1 MSGDGEDMN
10 EKDLIALKMVY
21 EERSIT
27 KASARMYVSQP
38 SLTHRIKC
46 LEAEFGVKILN
57 RSPEGSFLTAQGE
70 YILKYAEEM
79 LTKLADTKE
88 YVRNMESTIHGTLQL
103 GVSHTFAQ
111 YELAPILS
119 SYKKRFPDVEI
130 YLKTELSSLLVSA
143 LQKNE
148 VTVAISR
155 RDASWSE
162 KKHLLHEESLC
173 IISSQ
178 PISDEEIPYSPWIRY
193 EADPVMIRERD
204 AWWSERFS
212 FPPTCMQVHNRETSL
227 QMVLHGLGWA
237 IMPEIGLSKHRSLF
251 TRPVLWKNGEHL
263 VRKTSLLYKNSAL
276 ERPAVK
282 AFVKYILDVYKN
294 ADSTNIFS
302 TNVT

>member
-1 MSGDGEDMN
+1 MN

-46 LEAEFGVKILN
+46 LETEFGVKILN
-57 RSPEGSFLTAQGE
+57 RSSEGSFLTAQGE
-70 YILKYAEEM
+70 YLLKYADEM

-88 YVRNMESTIHGTLQL
+88 YVRNMESTVQGTLRL
-103 GVSHTFAQ
+103 GVSHAFAQ

-130 YLKTELSSLLVSA
+130 YLKTELSSLLLSA
-143 LQKNE
+143 LQNNE
-148 VTVAISR
+148 VTVAITR
-155 RDASWSE
+155 RDSTWPE
-162 KKHLLHEESLC
+162 KEHLLHEEALC
-173 IISSQ
+173 IISSH
-178 PISDEEIPYSPWIRY
+178 PISDEEIPHFPWIRY

-212 FPPTCMQVHNRETSL
+212 FPPTCIQVHNRETCL

-237 IMPEIGLSKHRSLF
+237 IMPEIGLKKYRSLF
-251 TRPVLWKNGEHL
+251 TRPIIWKNGIHL
-263 VRKTSLLYKNSAL
+263 VRKTTLLYKNSAL

-294 ADSTNIFS
+294 VDSTNIFS
-302 TNVT
+302 ANV